1 MGTRSICARSCA
13 IWVEA
18 IQQILGFGLAAWLML
33 DHISH
38 AGETGGALLLVYW
51 ALNLPVL
58 GEEIIQFARLYPT
71 YRNITLRLLERLAP
85 SKMKA
90 RSPSRRG
97 RPYLRMLFR
106 VRLRVNLRALS
117 EPTESPSRW
126 QTSVCT
132 PGGTPF
138 WRQST

>member
-1 MGTRSICARSCA
+1 MVEWAHAAFALVRAA

-18 IQQILGFGLAAWLML
+18 FSKSSIWLAAWLML

-58 GEEIIQFARLYPT
+58 GKKSYS
-71 YRNITLRLLERLAP
+71 LRACIPRTATSPSACWNRLAP

-106 VRLRVNLRALS
+106 VRC
-117 EPTESPSRW
+117 E
-126 QTSVCT
+126 
-132 PGGTPF
+132 
-138 WRQST
+138 